1 MIDMGDLNAKDDDEF
16 EFSVGS
22 SSRYG
27 GKVSIVAC
35 PFGGMGKFS
44 GALGVQYD

>member
-16 EFSVGS
+16 EFSGS

-35 PFGGMGKFS
+35 PFGGMTPI
-44 GALGVQYD
+44 